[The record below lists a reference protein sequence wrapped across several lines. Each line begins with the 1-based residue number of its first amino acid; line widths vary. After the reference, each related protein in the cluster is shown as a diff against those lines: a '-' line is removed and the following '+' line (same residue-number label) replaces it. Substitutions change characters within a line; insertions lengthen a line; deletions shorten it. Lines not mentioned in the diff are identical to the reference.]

1 MAASLSGVY
10 NLQNFSDLGALAAG
24 FRLYTYAAGTTT
36 QKVAYTDQA
45 GTVPHTYVSDGGGGL
60 YIALNSRGELP
71 APLFLTSGGY
81 DIALKTS
88 AGATV
93 WSRRAIASSDA
104 SDSVLTALADTTS
117 AANGPGLIGYDP
129 ELSYLAAT
137 VGGALNDSRA
147 EMLWFITD
155 ETERAN
161 IKAGTSSTNHTA
173 TIQAALALIG
183 ARELHFG
190 DSGQWNINATLTP
203 VSGQTLSGRAKI
215 RAINAAAITGAMVKG
230 TSVTRCAVRDLEL
243 DANAANNGANYGV
256 WFASGTR
263 NLVEN
268 VYVHDTAQAGAIL
281 ESEDSSRI
289 VGGQFINCG
298 RATSVTGGGAT
309 DNHGIMVYSIGAT
322 PVKNCSVRGARVSS
336 AYRKG
341 ITTYSAN
348 PGTLVGVVISD
359 NMVDSCGVT
368 PSSGGGIYLANAV
381 ATTDQDSVTLTGNV
395 CWSNY
400 VNFEIAN
407 CKRVAGGGNVSRNS
421 VAQGVVVDACADAN
435 LPGFQDSDA
444 GTDGILLNGCT
455 AVVMGAVSVRRANR
469 SAAANGAGLHLASST
484 YCTVAQ
490 GSVVYDET
498 PLQKYAVLE
507 DGTSNNNDLFGITT
521 VGALTSLWSITGA
534 ATRYGR
540 RDGRNTGVNQ
550 ANPQNTWHINGG
562 LTFDEQAITLVNGA
576 NQNVALPSNAGVVVS
591 NAPTANY
598 SIGGIA
604 GGHAGRHLTIINY
617 TGFSM
622 TLNHQDA
629 SSTAANRITL
639 RSSANLVIPTLGSA
653 TLVYS
658 TIGGGG
664 AWFVKA
670 FG

>member
-1 MAASLSGVY
+1 M
-10 NLQNFSDLGALAAG
+10 
-24 FRLYTYAAGTTT
+24 
-36 QKVAYTDQA
+36 
-45 GTVPHTYVSDGGGGL
+45 
-60 YIALNSRGELP
+60 
-71 APLFLTSGGY
+71 
-81 DIALKTS
+81 
-88 AGATV
+88 
-93 WSRRAIASSDA
+93 
-104 SDSVLTALADTTS
+104 
-117 AANGPGLIGYDP
+117 
-129 ELSYLAAT
+129 
-137 VGGALNDSRA
+137 
-147 EMLWFITD
+147 WFITS
-155 ETERAN
+155 ESERAN
-161 IKAGTSSTNHTA
+161 IKAGTSVTNHTG
-173 TIQAALALIG
+173 TIQAALSLIG

-190 DSGQWNINATLTP
+190 DVGQWNINATLTLT
-203 VSGQTLSGRAKI
+203 SGQSLGGKAKI
-215 RAINAAAITGAMVKG
+215 RAINSAQITGAMVKG
-230 TSVTRCAVRDLEL
+230 TSVTRCTVRDLEL

-562 LTFDEQAITLVNGA
+562 LTMDEQAITLSNGA
-576 NQNVALPSNAGVVVS
+576 NQNVTLPSNAGTLVS

-604 GGHAGRHLTIINY
+604 GGHAGRILTIVNY
-617 TGFSM
+617 TGFNM
-622 TLNHQDA
+622 TLTHQDA
-629 SSTAANRITL
+629 GSTAANRITG
-639 RSSANLVIPTLGSA
+639 RSSANVVIPTLGSA

-658 TIGGGG
+658 ALGGG

-670 FG
+670 TG